1 MTKEQKIIKYLSS
14 RKTPATQA
22 EIAKGAKV
30 NPNTLRKVLGGFIWR
45 RIRGTESLK
54 TQDCKPVIHCDRYK
68 KPGRYSVA

>member
-1 MTKEQKIIKYLSS
+1 MTTQAKIIKYLSS

-30 NPNTLRKVLGGFIWR
+30 NPNTLRKILGGFMWR
-45 RIRGTESLK
+45 RVRGTESLK